1 MNKFMSRKNI
11 SSSLQMKV
19 RQYLRFIWQEELTQN
34 AELEDS
40 IINKLSKTLK
50 EELFLEANGSILNKY
65 SMFFANFS
73 ENMLRSL
80 MYKMREIRFNPE
92 DMIFS
97 EGNFDD
103 CEIYFIIKGKVQIS
117 VDCANRTDKNPRM
130 PIKNLTKG
138 DVFGE
143 IAFFSGN
150 SRTASAQSK
159 DFSTMIYIKREDF
172 LQLLEKFPEDYEKYC
187 LIRDQIKIEK
197 NNNSINTF
205 CYSCKQFDHLIKDCP
220 LLHYSHL
227 QIQKK
232 ITYNQIDSHMNQS
245 NRQKF
250 SRKTSKTL
258 NSLHNHDLILVKTLN
273 FHDISAVPI
282 RISSNEGF
290 DSDIELNFDEN
301 EYNPNS
307 EDRGPQLLY
316 QPPLDDNDIK
326 MENSRIKPHL
336 MLNSMVASK
345 NELNLPGKRVSS
357 IGNMGENIRN
367 FKNYFEK
374 TFHFKSFYPE
384 YNLKTMVKN
393 GVFSKKKA
401 RKSRN
406 KLQNYFLQKEKL
418 IEINKSKQR
427 KSIRAS
433 LFNSNDELKK
443 KSFAAVFPEK
453 QERERENSSNFFG
466 SKKKMTFYDL
476 VYEVLTNEELRKKLG
491 VIKSGIHKKKARRN
505 RTKLFK

>member
-1 MNKFMSRKNI
+1 
-11 SSSLQMKV
+11 MKV

-80 MYKMREIRFNPE
+80 MYRMREIRFNPE
-92 DMIFS
+92 DVIFS

-117 VDCANRTDKNPRM
+117 VDCTNRTDKNPRM
-130 PIKNLTKG
+130 AIKNLSKG

-143 IAFFSGN
+143 LSFFSGN
-150 SRTASAQSK
+150 SRSASAQSK

-187 LIRDQIKIEK
+187 LIRDQIKIER
-197 NNNSINTF
+197 NNNSINTS

-227 QIQKK
+227 QFQNQKRS
-232 ITYNQIDSHMNQS
+232 NQLDLPDSKSINN

-250 SRKTSKTL
+250 NRKAIRSL
-258 NSLHNHDLILVKTLN
+258 NSRHNHDLILRKTLN
-273 FHDISAVPI
+273 FHDISAIPI
-282 RISSNEGF
+282 RITSLEGF

-301 EYNPNS
+301 ENNQGS
-307 EDRGPQLLY
+307 LDQVPQILY
-316 QPPLDDNDIK
+316 QPPIENNDIK
-326 MENSRIKPHL
+326 IENSRRKTHL
-336 MLNSMVASK
+336 MVNSMISK

-357 IGNMGENIRN
+357 IGNIDN
-367 FKNYFEK
+367 FKNFQDYFEK

-384 YNLKTMVKN
+384 FNLKTMVKN
-393 GVFSKKKA
+393 GAFSKKKA

-406 KLQNYFLQKEKL
+406 KLQNYFFQKEKL
-418 IEINKSKQR
+418 VELNKSKR
-427 KSIRAS
+427 KSLTAS
-433 LFNSNDELKK
+433 LFNSHDELKK
-443 KSFAAVFPEK
+443 KSFAAVFTEK
-453 QERERENSSNFFG
+453 QEKDISPNFFG
-466 SKKKMTFYDL
+466 SNNKRMTFYDL

-491 VIKSGIHKKKARRN
+491 VIKSGNNKRKEKRN
-505 RTKLFK
+505 RNKLFK